1 MKNEEDKGYYCLLIA
16 IFCGLN
22 AYEARKVYEYGQ
34 QHPVCQKILKKKV
47 QISRK
52 EEQDEKGMGKR
63 MKELRQAGY
72 TYEAISEAY
81 SCFPSKVKRWIQKEE
96 KKEQEGKDAP
106 A

>member
-1 MKNEEDKGYYCLLIA
+1 MYD
-16 IFCGLN
+16 
-22 AYEARKVYEYGQ
+22 YGP
-34 QHPVCQKILKKKV
+34 QHPLCQKILKKK
-47 QISRK
+47 IRIK
-52 EEQDEKGMGKR
+52 EKQDEEEMGKE